1 MDDNATID
9 QLEELAEGFGIHI
22 PYEAIDVDEESVYVA
37 GGFCQLRGKYLII
50 INSRSPTKER
60 IRTLAGAL
68 KHFDLDQVYIRPV
81 IRELLNKES
90 APSIMPNATEQKHP
104 WQNE

>member
-9 QLEELAEGFGIHI
+9 QLEELAEGFGIHVR
-22 PYEAIDVDEESVYVA
+22 YEAINADEESAYVA
-37 GGFCQLRGKYLII
+37 GELCQLRGKYLII

-68 KHFDLDQVYIRPV
+68 KHFDLDQVYMRPV

-90 APSIMPNATEQKHP
+90 APSIMPNAAKEKHP
-104 WQNE
+104 